1 MAKARELTPWAGAV
15 TEVLRLDDVSIAFD
29 RGPDR
34 VSVLEGASL
43 SVEAGEIVA
52 VVAAA
57 GQGKTTLVRLA
68 SGTLPPDRGVVSI
81 GTVDVSRL
89 KDRQLARVLAS
100 DVGVATG
107 TGPGLRV
114 PVRQYVE
121 MAAAAPKHGGHRRW
135 TRRERRRMVS
145 AMLDELDIAA
155 CAPLR
160 WEELSDWQRLL
171 VELAQAV
178 VVRPRLLLLDDIAD
192 RFGLRQKQELAGLL
206 EGFARAHE
214 CGVLMAVA
222 DHGAA
227 ARALR
232 VWRLHRCRLQL
243 LADHSGVDPVSTGD
257 VIPLRRDDDDVVP
270 RTRRRDA

>member
-1 MAKARELTPWAGAV
+1 V
-15 TEVLRLDDVSIAFD
+15 SEVLRLDDVWTAFD
-29 RGPDR
+29 RGRER
-34 VSVLEGASL
+34 VSVLAGASL
-43 SVEAGEIVA
+43 SVDAGEIVA
-52 VVAAA
+52 VVAGA

-81 GTVDVSRL
+81 GRHELSRL

-100 DVGVATG
+100 EVGVATG

-114 PVRQYVE
+114 TARQYVE
-121 MAAAAPKHGGHRRW
+121 MAAAAPKTGRRRRW
-135 TRRERRRMVS
+135 RRRERRRMTTAV
-145 AMLDELDIAA
+145 LEELGIAD
-155 CAPLR
+155 CGPLR
-160 WEELSDWQRLL
+160 WDELSDWQRVL

-192 RFGLRQKQELAGLL
+192 RFGLSQKQALVTLL
-206 EGFARAHE
+206 EDFARDYE

-227 ARALR
+227 ARAVR

-243 LADHSGVDPVSTGD
+243 LADHTGVAVGARGA
-257 VIPLRRDDDDVVP
+257 VIPLRRSHG
-270 RTRRRDA
+270 RRDLSKARRQDA

>member
-1 MAKARELTPWAGAV
+1 V
-15 TEVLRLDDVSIAFD
+15 TEVLRLDEVWSAFD
-29 RGPDR
+29 RGRDR

-43 SVEAGEIVA
+43 SVAAGEIVA
-52 VVAAA
+52 VVAGA

-81 GTVDVSRL
+81 GRLELSRL
-89 KDRQLARVLAS
+89 KDKELARVLAS

-114 PVRQYVE
+114 TVRQYVE
-121 MAAAAPKHGGHRRW
+121 MATAAPKEGWRRRW
-135 TRRERRRMVS
+135 RRRERRRMTTAV
-145 AMLDELDIAA
+145 LNELGIPS
-155 CAPLR
+155 CGPLR
-160 WEELSDWQRLL
+160 WDELSDWQRVL

-178 VVRPRLLLLDDIAD
+178 VVRPRLLLIDDIAD
-192 RFGLRQKQELAGLL
+192 RFGLRQKQEFANLL
-206 EGFARAHE
+206 EELARHYE

-243 LADHSGVDPVSTGD
+243 LADHTGTGVGGA
-257 VIPLRRDDDDVVP
+257 VIRLRRSDSGDAP
-270 RTRRRDA
+270 EERRRDARDT